1 MTEDNQQAQESQV
14 TTEPEVQES
23 ASSDVN
29 VADFIAESKKYR
41 QRAQSAEK
49 RLDKLQKQMD
59 ADRQKQMDEN
69 EQWKEL
75 AEERGNEIAELKP
88 IVERANSIETSMRE
102 ELLSDFPDEDQDDFK
117 DLPLPTLRK
126 VHGKLLKTKPAKTD
140 TSVAGISSSPPLKKM
155 SEMSGQERRENWSKI
170 LAGYTK

>member
-1 MTEDNQQAQESQV
+1 MTEDNQETQESQV

-23 ASSDVN
+23 TSSDVN

-59 ADRQKQMDEN
+59 ADRQKQMEEN

-102 ELLSDFPDEDQDDFK
+102 ELLSDFPDEDQ
-117 DLPLPTLRK
+117 
-126 VHGKLLKTKPAKTD
+126 
-140 TSVAGISSSPPLKKM
+140 
-155 SEMSGQERRENWSKI
+155 
-170 LAGYTK
+170 